1 MAMPPVD
8 ESSELTKPRPSVEP
22 SAPMELLWLGHQI
35 LNRQPGVSDR
45 FDALGA
51 ERTEQIAERLRSFWG
66 DGVSGGAGELVVL
79 ADYAGLLFAQSL
91 DAILDDLPRSAEDLS
106 RVGLSAES
114 PTDRRHFIERLTRLQ
129 QEPEVWRRYAAVLR
143 DLWEPMR
150 PEWES
155 KGLPEVL
162 GVSKRTAQRLDLGAP
177 LQEVVPALAAVSR
190 KKAEWRALID
200 DAAETGRLVLTP
212 AYFGSSWSL
221 WDLPDHVVVSFSGN
235 ADPLADAKSSG
246 QRLAPRL
253 RALGDPTRLS
263 ILLYLAERATSVGEV
278 ARRFELAQPTVSAHL
293 RALRDAGLVTG
304 TRSAG
309 RTVYQV
315 DQARLAHLLQDL
327 AESSGVVLSS

>member
-1 MAMPPVD
+1 MPPID
-8 ESSELTKPRPSVEP
+8 EGSELIGPRPPVEP

-35 LNRQPGVSDR
+35 LNRQPGVLDR
-45 FDALGA
+45 FDAVGTKRA
-51 ERTEQIAERLRSFWG
+51 ERVAERLRSFWG

-79 ADYAGLLFAQSL
+79 ADYAGQLFATSL
-91 DAILDDLPRSAEDLS
+91 DEILNELSAPPEDLS
-106 RVGLSAES
+106 RVGLSVES
-114 PTDRRHFIERLTRLQ
+114 PDDRRHFIERLTRLQ
-129 QEPEVWRRYAAVLR
+129 REPDLRHRYAAVLR

-162 GVSKRTAQRLDLGAP
+162 SIGKRTAQRLELGAP
-177 LQEVVPALAAVSR
+177 LPEVVPSIAAVSR
-190 KKAEWRALID
+190 KKAEWRSLIDEAADSGKLALIP
-200 DAAETGRLVLTP
+200 G
-212 AYFGSSWSL
+212 YFGGSWSI
-221 WDLPDHVVVSFSGN
+221 WDLPHHVVVSFSAG

-293 RALRDAGLVTG
+293 RALRGAGLVTG
-304 TRSAG
+304 TRSDG
-309 RTVYQV
+309 RTVYRVEQ
-315 DQARLAHLLQDL
+315 DRLVQLLQEL
-327 AESSGVVLSS
+327 AESSGVDLRS

>member
-1 MAMPPVD
+1 MPPID
-8 ESSELTKPRPSVEP
+8 ESSELIGSRPPIEP
-22 SAPMELLWLGHQI
+22 SAPMEVLWLGHQI
-35 LNRQPGVSDR
+35 LNRRPGVLDR
-45 FDALGA
+45 FDVIGPKQA
-51 ERTEQIAERLRSFWG
+51 ERTAERLRSFWG

-79 ADYAGLLFAQSL
+79 ADYAGLLFATSL
-91 DAILDDLPRSAEDLS
+91 DKILDDLPVPPEDLS
-106 RVGLSAES
+106 GVGLRVES
-114 PTDRRHFIERLTRLQ
+114 PDDRRHFIERLTRLQ
-129 QEPEVWRRYAAVLR
+129 REPDVRRRYAAILR

-162 GVSKRTAQRLDLGAP
+162 SIGKRAAQRLELGAP
-177 LQEVVPALAAVSR
+177 LPEVVPSIATVSR

-200 DAAETGRLVLTP
+200 GAAESGRLALIP
-212 AYFGSSWSL
+212 GYFGGSWSI
-221 WDLPDHVVVSFSGN
+221 WDLPQHVVVSFSAG

-293 RALRDAGLVTG
+293 RALRGAGLVTG
-304 TRSAG
+304 TRSDG
-309 RTVYQV
+309 RTVYRVEQ
-315 DQARLAHLLQDL
+315 DRLVQLLQDL
-327 AESSGVVLSS
+327 AESSGVELRS

>member
-1 MAMPPVD
+1 
-8 ESSELTKPRPSVEP
+8 
-22 SAPMELLWLGHQI
+22 MEVLWLGHQI
-35 LNRQPGVSDR
+35 LNRRPGVLDR
-45 FDALGA
+45 FDVIGTKQA
-51 ERTEQIAERLRSFWG
+51 ERTAERLRSFWG

-79 ADYAGLLFAQSL
+79 ADYAGLLFATSL
-91 DAILDDLPRSAEDLS
+91 DKILDDLPVPPEDLS
-106 RVGLSAES
+106 GVGLRVES
-114 PTDRRHFIERLTRLQ
+114 PDDRRHFIERLTRLQ
-129 QEPEVWRRYAAVLR
+129 REPDVRRRYAAILR

-162 GVSKRTAQRLDLGAP
+162 SIGKRAAQRLELGAP
-177 LQEVVPALAAVSR
+177 LPEVVPSIATVSR

-200 DAAETGRLVLTP
+200 GAAESGRLALIP
-212 AYFGSSWSL
+212 GYFGGSWSI
-221 WDLPDHVVVSFSGN
+221 WDLPQHVVVSFSAG

-293 RALRDAGLVTG
+293 RALRGAGLVTG
-304 TRSAG
+304 TRSDG
-309 RTVYQV
+309 RTVYRVEQ
-315 DQARLAHLLQDL
+315 DRLVQLLQDL
-327 AESSGVVLSS
+327 AESSGVELRS

>member
-1 MAMPPVD
+1 
-8 ESSELTKPRPSVEP
+8 
-22 SAPMELLWLGHQI
+22 MELLWLGHQI

-51 ERTEQIAERLRSFWG
+51 ERAERIAEQLRSFWG

-79 ADYAGLLFAQSL
+79 ADYGGLLFAQNL
-91 DAILDDLPRSAEDLS
+91 DEILDDLPGSADDLS

-114 PTDRRHFIERLTRLQ
+114 PADRRHFIERLTRLQ
-129 QEPEVWRRYAAVLR
+129 HEPELRRRYAGVLR

-162 GVSKRTAQRLDLGAP
+162 GVCRRTAQRLDLGAP
-177 LQEVVPALAAVSR
+177 LQEVVPAIAAVSR
-190 KKAEWRALID
+190 KKAEWRSLID
-200 DAAETGRLVLTP
+200 EAVETGRLALIP
-212 AYFGSSWSL
+212 GYFGGSWSL
-221 WDLPDHVVVSFSGN
+221 WDLPYHVVVSFSGG
-235 ADPLADAKSSG
+235 ADPLADAKNSG

-253 RALGDPTRLS
+253 HALGDPTRLS

-293 RALRDAGLVTG
+293 RALRGAGLVTG
-304 TRSAG
+304 TRSEG

-315 DQARLAHLLQDL
+315 EQGRLAHLLQDL
-327 AESSGVVLSS
+327 AESSGVDLSS

>member
-1 MAMPPVD
+1 MAPID
-8 ESSELTKPRPSVEP
+8 EGSELTRPQPPVEP

-35 LNRQPGVSDR
+35 LNRRPGVLDR
-45 FDALGA
+45 FDGIGGKRAD
-51 ERTEQIAERLRSFWG
+51 RIAERLRSFWG

-79 ADYAGLLFAQSL
+79 ADYAGLLFATSL
-91 DAILDDLPRSAEDLS
+91 DEILDDLPASAVDLS

-114 PTDRRHFIERLTRLQ
+114 SDDRRRFIERLTRLRH
-129 QEPEVWRRYAAVLR
+129 EPDVRRRYAGVLR

-155 KGLPEVL
+155 EGLAEVL
-162 GVSKRTAQRLDLGAP
+162 SICKRIGQRLELGAP
-177 LQEVVPALAAVSR
+177 LPEVVPAVAAVSR
-190 KKAEWRALID
+190 KKPEWRSLIDEAAGSGKLALIP
-200 DAAETGRLVLTP
+200 G
-212 AYFGSSWSL
+212 YFGGSWSI
-221 WDLPDHVVVSFSGN
+221 WDLPHHVVVSFSAG

-293 RALRDAGLVTG
+293 RALRGAGLVTG
-304 TRSAG
+304 TRSDG
-309 RTVYQV
+309 RTVYRVEQ
-315 DQARLAHLLQDL
+315 DRLLQLLRDL
-327 AESSGVVLSS
+327 AESSGVDLST